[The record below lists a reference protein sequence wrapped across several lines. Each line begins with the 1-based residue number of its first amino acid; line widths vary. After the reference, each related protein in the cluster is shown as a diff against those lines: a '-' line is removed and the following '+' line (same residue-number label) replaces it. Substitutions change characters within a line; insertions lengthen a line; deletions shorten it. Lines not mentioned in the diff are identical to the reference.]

1 MESLLSK
8 ISAYH
13 LISYALTGLIV
24 TSSYIVLHGISP
36 NFGPAVTFGAVYL
49 IGLLIS
55 RIGSVLM
62 EWPLKKVGFIKYA
75 AYPEFVEAEGIDS
88 KISGLA
94 EQSSFYRTLC
104 CGFGLAAAF
113 SALDGREPE
122 IAEIP
127 GTAETIGLALASLLF
142 LFAYRKQS
150 KFVVDRVA
158 TQIRLKRQT

>member
-75 AYPEFVEAEGIDS
+75 AYPEHRQQDIRASRAIIVLPHAMLWLWAG
-88 KISGLA
+88 SG
-94 EQSSFYRTLC
+94 F
-104 CGFGLAAAF
+104 FGTRWA
-113 SALDGREPE
+113 
-122 IAEIP
+122 
-127 GTAETIGLALASLLF
+127 
-142 LFAYRKQS
+142 
-150 KFVVDRVA
+150 
-158 TQIRLKRQT
+158 